1 MAEISSDILLW
12 ILGEA
17 WAMSEDTLLS
27 SFTNFLNSSTDSSSS
42 FGMAVSLRFW
52 AAVVL
57 ASLGAVTEADAPTP
71 TLVPPRPEKYLTFF
85 N

>member
-27 SFTNFLNSSTDSSSS
+27 SFTNFLNSSTDSRSS

-71 TLVPPRPEKYLTFF
+71 TLVPPRPEK
-85 N
+85 